1 MTATTKMFT
10 TLALKASLKKIWTWI
25 KHYWYVPA
33 VIVYTLFLW
42 FVFGKKDKAHEVL
55 KIREKSLEEQINV
68 INDSHKEEI
77 EKRDEI
83 LKKYNDL
90 VTKMEESFRRD
101 EKELEDNKKKEIKK
115 LVENYYNDPE
125 ELAKLIA
132 EKYGFEYVE

>member
-1 MTATTKMFT
+1 MFT

-101 EKELEDNKKKEIKK
+101 EKELEDDKKKEIKK

>member
-1 MTATTKMFT
+1 MFT

>member
-1 MTATTKMFT
+1 MFT
-10 TLALKASLKKIWTWI
+10 TLAIKTSLKKIWTWI

-33 VIVYTLFLW
+33 VVLYTLLLW

-55 KIREKSLEEQINV
+55 KIREKSLEDQIKI

-77 EKRDEI
+77 ELRDEI

-90 VTKMEESFRRD
+90 VTKMEESFKRD
-101 EKELEDNKKKEIKK
+101 EKELEDSKKKEIKK
-115 LVENYYNDPE
+115 LVENYHNDPE

>member
-1 MTATTKMFT
+1 MFT

-55 KIREKSLEEQINV
+55 KIREKSLEDQIKI

-77 EKRDEI
+77 ELRDKI